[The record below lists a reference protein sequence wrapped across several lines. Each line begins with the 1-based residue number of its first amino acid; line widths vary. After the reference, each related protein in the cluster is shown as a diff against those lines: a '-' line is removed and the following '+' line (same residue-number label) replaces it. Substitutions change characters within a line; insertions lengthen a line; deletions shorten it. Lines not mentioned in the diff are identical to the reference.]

1 MKRGVLLLLCVL
13 AFNRLTAAVGSVYT
27 VTSPDGHLSAV
38 LDVGRTVTFSVSR
51 DGRELLSPSPLSMAL
66 QDGTVLGREGKI
78 KAVRTSNHEGSFPA
92 PFYIKSKVD
101 DSYRALDVT
110 FAESYGIELRAY
122 NDGVAYRFVTDFKDS
137 ITVKDEQAEFGF
149 PKNWPVRVAY
159 SNMEGS
165 TERQFGGSY
174 ENLYTVTTFSG
185 LNAQRLMMLPLLIEA
200 DEGVKVLLAESDVED
215 YPGMYIRTGLGGSWL
230 RGTLARFPSAVGHG
244 GPMGGSEKAVKARYD
259 YLVKTTGQRTF
270 PWRIVAVA
278 TSDEELLS
286 NDIVYRLASPSRVDD
301 ISWIRPGKVA
311 WEWWNV
317 FGLHGV
323 DFIAGRNNKTYKAYI
338 DFASRYNLEYV
349 ILDGG
354 WSKSG
359 DLLKTVDAIN
369 LDELISYANSKQ
381 VGLILWA
388 GFNDIYGRLDEVFKH
403 YSAKG
408 IKGFKIDFIDRDDA
422 AAVRFVYEASRLAA
436 KYHLVLDFHGMY
448 KPTGLSRTYPNVL
461 NYEAID
467 GQEQVKW
474 SDMKRYDQVPY
485 DVTFPFI
492 RLVAG
497 PVDYT
502 QGAMRNATRK
512 TFGTSNTEPM
522 SQGTRCRQLAEYV
535 VFFSPLNMLCD
546 SPSNYEDNLE
556 CLNFIKDV
564 PTTWDET
571 RPLRSKVGEY
581 VAVARRKG
589 DVWYV
594 GVLTDWTARDLTL
607 DLSFLG
613 SGAWRGT
620 AFADGV
626 NADRFAQDYVKQE
639 VTLPADGRLHVHLAP
654 GGGYALRLSK

>member
-1 MKRGVLLLLCVL
+1 MKRGVFLLTLWL
-13 AFNRLTAAVGSVYT
+13 AFNLPCIVAGTVYT
-27 VTSPDGHLSAV
+27 VTSPDGHLRAV

-51 DGRELLSPSPLSMAL
+51 DGRELLSPSPLSMTL
-66 QDGTVLGREGKI
+66 GDGNILGRDCKV
-78 KAVRTSNHEGSFPA
+78 KNVRPSNHEGSFAA
-92 PFYIKSKVD
+92 PFYTKNKVD
-101 DSYRALDVT
+101 DNYRALDVT
-110 FAESYGIELRAY
+110 FAESFSIEVRAY
-122 NDGVAYRFVTDFKDS
+122 NDGAAYRFVTAFKDS

-149 PKNWPVRVAY
+149 PKNWTVRVAY

-165 TERQFGGSY
+165 AERQFGGSY
-174 ENLYTVTTFSG
+174 ENTYTTTTFSG
-185 LNAQRLMMLPLLIEA
+185 LNSQRLIMLPLLVEA

-215 YPGMYIRTGLGGSWL
+215 YPGMYIRTGLGGAWL
-230 RGTLARFPSAVGHG
+230 RGTLAQMPSAVRHG
-244 GPMGGSEKAVKARYD
+244 GPMGGAEKAVTARYD
-259 YLVKTTGQRTF
+259 YLVRTTGRRAF

-278 TSDEELLS
+278 TSDEELLA
-286 NDIVYRLASPSRVDD
+286 NDMVYRLASPNRLDD

-323 DFIAGRNNKTYKAYI
+323 DFIAGRNDQTYKAYI
-338 DFASRYNLEYV
+338 DFASRFGLEYV

-354 WSKSG
+354 WSKG
-359 DLLKTVDAIN
+359 GNLLKTIDAIH
-369 LDELISYANSKQ
+369 LDELVSYAHSKQ

-388 GFNDIYGRLDEVFKH
+388 GFNDIDGHLDEVFKF
-403 YSAKG
+403 YSARG

-492 RLVAG
+492 RQVAG

-502 QGAMRNATRK
+502 QGAMRNGTRS
-512 TFGTSNTEPM
+512 TFGTSNFEPM
-522 SQGTRCRQLAEYV
+522 SQGTRLHQLAEYV

-546 SPSNYEDNLE
+546 SPSNYDDNPE
-556 CLNFIKDV
+556 CTKFISGV

-594 GVLTDWTARDLTL
+594 GALTNWTARDLTL

-613 SGAWRGT
+613 GGSWHGT

-626 NADRFAQDYVKQE
+626 NADRFAQDYVKQD
-639 VTLPADGRLHVHLAP
+639 VTLPADGLLHVHLAP

>member
-1 MKRGVLLLLCVL
+1 MLGIL
-13 AFNRLTAAVGSVYT
+13 AFNWLTAAAGAVYS
-27 VTSPDGHLSAV
+27 VTSPDGHLTATAR
-38 LDVGRTVTFSVSR
+38 VGRTVTFSVSR
-51 DGRELLSPSPLSMAL
+51 DGRELLSPSPVSMTL
-66 QDGTVLGREGKI
+66 GDGTVLGRDCKV
-78 KAVRTSNHEGSFPA
+78 KDVSRADHEGAFTA
-92 PFYIKSKVD
+92 TFYTKDKVD
-101 DSYRALDVT
+101 DNYRALNVV
-110 FAESYGIELRAY
+110 FAERFNIEIRAY
-122 NDGVAYRFVTDFKDS
+122 NEGVAYRFVTDFKDS
-137 ITVKDEQAEFGF
+137 ITVMDEQAEFGF
-149 PKNWPVRVAY
+149 PKNWPVRIAY

-165 TERQFGGSY
+165 AERQFGGSY

-185 LNAQRLMMLPLLIEA
+185 LNSQRLIMLPLLVEA

-215 YPGMYIRTGLGGSWL
+215 YPGMYIRTGLGQAWL
-230 RGTLARFPSAVGHG
+230 RGTLAQYPSAVRHG
-244 GPMGGSEKAVKARYD
+244 GPMGGAEKAVTARHD
-259 YLVKTTGQRTF
+259 YLVKTTGRRAF
-270 PWRIVAVA
+270 PWRIVAVS
-278 TSDEELLS
+278 TSDEGLLS
-286 NDIVYRLASPSRVDD
+286 NDMVYRLASPCRLDD

-323 DFIAGRNNKTYKAYI
+323 DFIAGRNNQTYKAYI

-354 WSKSG
+354 WSKG
-359 DLLKTVDAIN
+359 GNLLKTVDAIN
-369 LDELISYANSKQ
+369 LDELISYAHSKG
-381 VGLILWA
+381 VELILWA
-388 GFNDIYGRLDEVFKH
+388 GFNDIDGHLDEVFKF

-436 KYHLVLDFHGMY
+436 QYHLVLDFHGMY

-502 QGAMRNATRK
+502 QGAMRNATRA

-546 SPSNYEDNLE
+546 SPSNYEDNIE
-556 CLNFIKDV
+556 CTKFISGV

-594 GVLTDWTARDLTL
+594 GALTDWTARDLTL

-613 SGAWRGT
+613 SGKWHGE
-620 AFADGV
+620 AFYDGV
-626 NADRFAQDYVKQE
+626 NADRFAQDYVRQS
-639 VTLPADGRLHVHLAP
+639 VTLPSDGQLRVHLAP
-654 GGGYALRLSK
+654 GGGCVLQLTK